1 MRAGG
6 RRSDN
11 PQNHH
16 VMALLYK
23 INGKYSELNWIRY
36 THHRECTHPRAG
48 FEPAQNLS
56 SGLVEWSCAVVITT
70 TPRRQLTEVL
80 TQLTE
85 VPKKEACTSVFRNW
99 EVPGNKEVLKESVMR
114 TTIISRDQIKGIPP
128 TLYDTRLN
136 FNQIKNEPFILKV
149 KSQLLKIDR
158 NIDFPHV
165 IHSTP
170 AADENDVTKYG
181 LQLLGSS
188 LSYQLPHI
196 DINFLILSNLDNIRD
211 LYDNTME

>member
-1 MRAGG
+1 M
-6 RRSDN
+6 
-11 PQNHH
+11 
-16 VMALLYK
+16 
-23 INGKYSELNWIRY
+23 
-36 THHRECTHPRAG
+36 
-48 FEPAQNLS
+48 
-56 SGLVEWSCAVVITT
+56 ITT

-80 TQLTE
+80 NQLTE

-99 EVPGNKEVLKESVMR
+99 EVSGNKEVLKESVMR
-114 TTIISRDQIKGIPP
+114 ATIISSDQIKGIPP
-128 TLYDTRLN
+128 TLYDARLN

-170 AADENDVTKYG
+170 AVDENYVTKYG

-188 LSYQLPHI
+188 VSYQLPHI
-196 DINFLILSNLDNIRD
+196 DKNFLILSNLDNMRD
-211 LYDNTME
+211 LYDNTMEQEFPESYPVTTLDWDYDICEHASISKHEFLQILNVNHTESQSIEKST